1 VRILPEHRVAILQH
15 GGIRGQFGKTGLA
28 LLRYSEAQIVAVI
41 DAECAGGSIPQLT
54 GIPRDVPIVASLC
67 DALRYQPQILVTG
80 IAPPGGAL
88 PEAWW
93 QEVKEAV
100 AAGLCIVNGLHT
112 PIAEHPEI
120 KPLLREG
127 QWVWDIRREPPDLN
141 LGSGAAR
148 ELSCLRVLTVGTDM
162 AIGKM
167 SAAIELHHAAK
178 RRGLRSAFVAS
189 GQTGIM
195 IAGDGVPLDAV
206 RVDFA
211 AGAVEEVVLRY
222 GREHQILFIEGQGS
236 LLNPASTA
244 TLPLIRG
251 SQPTH
256 QILVHRA
263 GQTHIRT
270 YPHVPIPPLTEV
282 VRLYEMVASA
292 GGAFAPA
299 PVVGIALN
307 TAHLTDI
314 QAQAA
319 IAQVEAETGLP
330 CTDAVR
336 FGAEKLLEAVLK
348 DSKPV

>member
-1 VRILPEHRVAILQH
+1 MKILPEHRVAILQH
-15 GGIRGQFGKTGLA
+15 GGIRGQFGKTGLV
-28 LLRYSEAQIVAVI
+28 LLRYSEAQIAAVI

-54 GIPRDVPIVASLC
+54 GIPRDVPIVASLRE
-67 DALRYQPQILVTG
+67 ALRYQPQVLVTG

-100 AAGLCIVNGLHT
+100 AAGLCVVNGLHT
-112 PIAEHPEI
+112 PMAEHPDL

-127 QWVWDIRREPPDLN
+127 QWIWDVRREPPGLQ

-167 SAAIELHHAAK
+167 STSIEMHRASLK
-178 RRGLRSAFVAS
+178 RGLRSAFIAS

-195 IAGDGVPLDAV
+195 VAGDGVPLDAV

-211 AGAVEEVVLRY
+211 AGAVEQVVMRY
-222 GREHQILFIEGQGS
+222 GRDHDILHIEGQGS

-256 QILVHRA
+256 LILVHRA
-263 GQTHIRT
+263 GQTHVRS
-270 YPHVPIPPLTEV
+270 YPHVSIPPLPDV
-282 VRLYEMVASA
+282 IRLYEMVASA
-292 GGAFAPA
+292 AGAFAPA
-299 PVVGIALN
+299 PVAAVALN
-307 TAHLTDI
+307 TAHLNAEE
-314 QAQAA
+314 AQRA
-319 IAQVEAETGLP
+319 ITQVEAETGLP
-330 CTDAVR
+330 CTDPIR
-336 FGAEKLLEAVLK
+336 YGAEKLLEAILK
-348 DSKPV
+348 R